1 MLCTNHTIQHWGR
14 EVKPLFAV
22 SAMALLLLSGC
33 QRKAEGQTVAVV
45 NGDEITIPELNFALE
60 QARMPDSADKQS
72 ARSQLLEKL
81 IDRRLVAQQARKE
94 DIDKSPEFINRQREA
109 TEELLIT
116 MLAARRLK
124 AQPLPSDRDVTDFIN
139 GNPQMFAKRETWTVD
154 QVYYSVPKSPQFA
167 TDIRNTKSIDEI
179 IGVLQRYKVKFA
191 RRTTNLD
198 TALVP
203 PPIYKMVE
211 GMTVAE
217 PFVIPAGDRAVATY
231 ILSRKPNPLVG
242 DQAKPIALATIRK
255 NLTAKSLEDTVKSLR
270 SSAKIEYQPG
280 FAPKKS

>member
-1 MLCTNHTIQHWGR
+1 MLCTSHTIQHWGR

-22 SAMALLLLSGC
+22 SAVALLLLSGC

-45 NGDEITIPELNFALE
+45 NGDEITIPELNFALG
-60 QARMPDSADKQS
+60 QARIPDSADKQS
-72 ARSQLLEKL
+72 VRSQLLEKL

-109 TEELLIT
+109 TEELLIS

-124 AQPLPSDRDVTDFIN
+124 AQPLPSDRDVTAFIN
-139 GNPQMFAKRETWTVD
+139 DNPQIFAKRETWTVD
-154 QVYYSVPKSPQFA
+154 QVYYAIPKNPQFPNE
-167 TDIRNTKSIDEI
+167 INNTKSIDEI
-179 IGVLQRYKVKFA
+179 IGVLQKYKVKFA
-191 RRTTNLD
+191 RRTTDLD
-198 TALVP
+198 TALIP
-203 PPIYKMVE
+203 PPIYKMVM
-211 GMTVAE
+211 GMAVPQ
-217 PFVIPAGDRAVATY
+217 PFVIPSGDRAVASY
-231 ILSRKPNPLVG
+231 VVNRQPNPLVG

-255 NLTAKSLEDTVKSLR
+255 NQTEKSLEDTVKSLR